1 MPEIKHQFTG
11 GKMNKDNDERLVPK
25 GEYRDAMNIQVHTSE
40 GADVGTV
47 TNVLGN
53 TPGCTY
59 DISNPNPIIPGM
71 KTVGSITD
79 EKNDSLYW
87 FVANQGNPQN
97 YIPLTNSSPISF
109 KDIIMRKTEAGCEP
123 VLIDQFAFLTPYES
137 TTDSD
142 FIVLDDASLNDNVT
156 IGMNVAGYDNDG
168 NVVFTDTI
176 VNSVGSKQNFTLNY
190 QSTSL
195 TSTVIPVYSYEF
207 AVVLAAADGPNA
219 VPNTYEYMVPWNFI
233 FITNF
238 VGDPSHLI
246 NDQLVLEQEQVFTI
260 VNAYFVNVTFND
272 GTGMDVVQLELD
284 INLSQLNSMPIGGDG
299 AIAITQELSGLSG
312 TGSFVYG
319 WEQTISGSP
328 ITGVITSDVPTVNT
342 TPTNEIN
349 VLPTSDHWLDN
360 IYDLLQDS
368 NVKIKLAYANPGWQ
382 TNGCIDPTTVS
393 SATDNTYS
401 IVDCDD
407 MLTPVTPNGFLNK
420 PLSLEVFGGAIDGI
434 FLNRTVQ
441 HSGATSLLFSSP
453 RALNFSSDRLITAV
467 NIIDDMLLWTDGH
480 NEPKKI
486 NITQSVEN
494 TINNLHTTLDNY
506 PIREEHVTV
515 IKRSPTSQLSLDLIP
530 NRNPDLVFAGIIEVS
545 SDPTTANNING
556 TESDF
561 SSFSNNAGSN
571 IVQFQV
577 ATAYNENINDVF
589 QLEWSVGDKLVL
601 KEFSDDDE
609 APQIPI
615 KDFRIKGTIIDWQWN
630 QFNAF
635 YDSSGVYDGA
645 YVSMRIDAISGVP
658 PTSLTPTDTRKY
670 VVDKFNESDNIF
682 EFKFPRFSYRYKYKD
697 NQYSVYAPF
706 TEVAFNP
713 GSYWLDSKLGYNA
726 GMTNHLKEIVIK
738 NFRTDDMPVDV
749 ESIDILY
756 KEDSAPNVYL
766 VETIRQ
772 DDENTLDNNTTNK
785 WMKNELVIKSDN
797 LYAMLPENQLLRP
810 WDNVPKKAVAQEL
823 TGNRVVYGN
832 YTQGYDLRVS
842 NKKFNPSIQHSLQA
856 YAQEDSSNKSIKSLR
871 NYQLGVVLA
880 DKYGRET
887 SILTNES
894 GAFKTDKAS
903 ASTTNFLTASLQ
915 SDIIPTSMEYFKF
928 YIKENSGEYYNMPMD
943 RYYDAE
949 DDALWISFLSSDR
962 NKIDEETFL
971 ILKKGTDSNEI
982 VKEKARYK
990 ILAIANEAPDF
1001 IKTTFTNIGEVRHD
1015 DNEGPFGGSL
1025 DNAPK
1030 PGVNEFSAT
1039 NALFLASSLKNINEI
1054 TDDLYVEFHDNVRK
1068 NTFNRYKI
1076 TSVNLDKDAG
1086 ENIYFKTEDFLGDEL
1101 DLFNDGSKIRPNT
1114 TTRIIRGKVE
1124 NKAQFDGRFF
1134 VKIYNDDVF
1143 LANVASEEAE
1153 ENTEYRAIVS
1163 KKIYLMAFDH
1173 HNRHVGASQ
1182 GAAGKYGG
1190 KVFPQHTN
1198 NTVMGSA
1205 LPWDF
1210 TTADPAKT
1218 PYIDDEAKMTWRWS
1232 SFRSFFKTSRTVAEQ
1247 SSNSKINFVKHYMR
1261 HGDGKSNNGEA
1272 SVRREDDSVL
1282 ITKDNINSK
1291 YQDVFFIDN
1300 GPFVATGN
1308 KMGSNQTSNFNIN
1321 TASGEGKGITNW
1333 TTSNVGRINLGL
1345 GPLEPDKWWDPWN
1358 NNNENSGNY
1367 WQTWGDGT
1375 QSTRETY
1382 NKYDP
1387 LLKGITAGHKFR
1399 WKEDPSN
1406 TVYTTYGSW
1415 TQRNRKR
1422 YIQPKT
1428 QEGATVQFQ
1437 QSNGWYKNAP
1447 YFDGSNNTPV
1457 SEFYFSPAMT
1467 AWEPTSGGGAGNEG
1481 IITGTRVIDKYIV
1494 HDSTVNPTTTSVNNI
1509 TGNSWGVDYVI
1520 VDNAQLDNTI
1530 DTAWGGSTANSD
1542 LSEYNI
1548 QQITPGMIL
1557 TSIGG
1562 SLPGGTTYGVLVKSV
1577 ERNETANTSKITFE
1591 GYDSVAFT
1599 TLASS
1604 SGAIVFKQPSMNG
1617 LSVNSAANISS
1628 ATGVSNFR
1636 GIGAVGYTM
1645 EFLEPILRDELLPD
1659 DPAVWETEPKEKT
1672 DLNIYYEV
1680 GGFNPTNLNV
1690 NTIKTVLP
1698 IGASIYSA
1706 SNEGWPEQV
1715 RDNVTIID
1723 NNDPNGNIIVVSEL
1737 ACTNPNGCSA
1747 SGTTIQGI
1755 IAGSV
1760 LNIKKQDGSIY
1771 TVKVAEVIDDGD
1783 PFQDESR
1790 VFRIERDLHKNTYNL
1805 KYHNCYSFANG
1816 VESNR
1821 IRDSY
1826 NLPFISNGVRASA
1839 TLPEEYKEEHRKHGL
1854 IYSGIFN
1861 SNSGINNLN
1870 QFIQAEKITKDLS
1883 PVYGSIQKLYSRS
1896 TADGDLIALCEDRV
1910 LKILA
1915 NKDALYNADGDTN
1928 VIATNRVL
1936 GQATPYSGSYGI
1948 SKNPES
1954 FAAESYRVYFTD
1966 KTRGAVLR
1974 LSKDGLTPI
1983 SEAGMKNYFRDNL
1996 RHADKLIGSYDDKK
2010 DEYNLTIK
2018 SKNQETTVS
2027 YAEKV
2032 RGWVSFKSFVPEN
2045 ALSNSNDYYSFK
2057 DGNLWLH
2064 HSKDVDRN
2072 TFYGAGG
2079 FTPTSLEIIMNDA
2092 PSVIKS
2098 FRTLNYEGSQSQ
2110 VNQLLSYNIYI
2121 PGTNIINP
2129 EYAGGIQDNQYYNNE
2144 QKDGWFVESLTT
2156 DQDEGSINEFIEKEG
2171 KWFNYIKGKQ

>member
-1 MPEIKHQFTG
+1 
-11 GKMNKDNDERLVPK
+11 MNKDNDERLVPK

-40 GADVGTV
+40 GSDVGTV

-59 DISNPNPIIPGM
+59 GISNPNPIIPGM

-190 QSTSL
+190 TSGAL
-195 TSTVIPVYSYEF
+195 TSTVTPVYSYEF
-207 AVVLAAADGPNA
+207 AVVLAAADDPNA
-219 VPNTYEYMVPWNFI
+219 APNTYEYMVSWNFI

-260 VNAYFVNVTFND
+260 VNAYFVNITFND

-299 AIAITQELSGLSG
+299 AIAITQELYGPG
-312 TGSFVYG
+312 GAGSFVYG

-328 ITGVITSDVPTVNT
+328 ITGVITSDVPTVTT

-349 VLPTSDHWLDN
+349 VLPTSDQWLDN

-420 PLSLEVFGGAIDGI
+420 PLLLEVFGGAIDGI

-441 HSGATSLLFSSP
+441 HSGATSLFFSSP
-453 RALNFSSDRLITAV
+453 RALNFKGDRLITAI

-515 IKRSPTSQLSLDLIP
+515 IKRSPTTQLSLDLIP

-577 ATAYNENINDVF
+577 ATAYNEGVNDVF
-589 QLEWSVGDKLVL
+589 QLEWNVGDKLVL
-601 KEFSDDDE
+601 KEFSDDDQ

-615 KDFRIKGTIIDWQWN
+615 KDFRIKGTIVDWQWN

-766 VETIRQ
+766 IETIRQ

-856 YAQEDSSNKSIKSLR
+856 YAEEDGSNKSIKSLR

-1015 DNEGPFGGSL
+1015 NNEGPFGGSL

-1054 TDDLYVEFHDNVRK
+1054 TDDLYLEFHDNVRK
-1068 NTFNRYKI
+1068 NTSNRYKI
-1076 TSVNLDKDAG
+1076 TSVTLDKDAG
-1086 ENIYFKTEDFLGDEL
+1086 ENIYFKTEDFLGDEV
-1101 DLFNDGSKIRPNT
+1101 DLFNNGSSILANT
-1114 TTRIIRGKVE
+1114 TIRIIRGKVE

-1143 LANVASEEAE
+1143 LANVASEEAN
-1153 ENTEYRAIVS
+1153 ENTEYRSVVS
-1163 KKIYLMAFDH
+1163 KKIYLMASDH
-1173 HNRHVGASQ
+1173 HERHVGASQ
-1182 GAAGKYGG
+1182 GSSGKYGG
-1190 KVFPQHTN
+1190 KVFPQSSS
-1198 NTVMGSA
+1198 NTVMGSSN
-1205 LPWDF
+1205 PWAFDISSSKSPF
-1210 TTADPAKT
+1210 ILDGNSG
-1218 PYIDDEAKMTWRWS
+1218 MTHKWS
-1232 SFRSFFKTSRTVAEQ
+1232 SFRSFFKTSKTVAEF
-1247 SSNSKINFVKHYMR
+1247 SSLSFNAANKKFAKDYMR
-1261 HGDGKSNNGEA
+1261 NDDNKNNNSEA
-1272 SVRREDDSVL
+1272 LTTPSRRKDDTVL
-1282 ITKDNINSK
+1282 ITKDNINDS

-1300 GPFVATGN
+1300 GPFVATSRSTKN
-1308 KMGSNQTSNFNIN
+1308 NQTQNFDIN
-1321 TASGEGKGITNW
+1321 TASGKGQGITNW

-1345 GPLEPDKWWDPWN
+1345 GPLEPDKWWKPDRHGG
-1358 NNNENSGNY
+1358 EGDGNY

-1375 QSTRETY
+1375 QSTRQTY
-1382 NKYDP
+1382 SKYDS

-1399 WKEDPSN
+1399 WKEDPSK
-1406 TVYTTYGSW
+1406 TIYTTYGSW
-1415 TQRNRKR
+1415 TVRNYKR

-1428 QEGATVQFQ
+1428 QSDATVQFQ
-1437 QSNGWYKNAP
+1437 QTDGWYKNAP
-1447 YFDGSNNTPV
+1447 YFDGSNNTPT
-1457 SEFYFSPAMT
+1457 SEFYFAPAMT
-1467 AWEPTSGGGAGNEG
+1467 AWEPTNGGGAGSEG

-1509 TGNSWGVDYVI
+1509 IGDTWGVDYVI

-1530 DTAWGGSTANSD
+1530 DTAWGGSTVNSD

-1548 QQITPGMIL
+1548 QQVVPGMIL
-1557 TSIGG
+1557 TSINN
-1562 SLPGGTTYGVLVKSV
+1562 SLPGGTTHGVLVKSV

-1591 GYDSVAFT
+1591 GYNSVTFT
-1599 TLASS
+1599 TLAGSG
-1604 SGAIVFKQPSMNG
+1604 SGALVFKQPSMNG

-1645 EFLEPILRDELLPD
+1645 EFLEPILRDDLLPD

-1698 IGASIYSA
+1698 VGSNIYSA

-1715 RDNVTIID
+1715 RDSVTIVD
-1723 NNDPNGNIIVVSEL
+1723 NSDPNGNIIVVSEL

-1783 PFQDESR
+1783 PLQDLSR

-1861 SNSGINNLN
+1861 SNSGTNNLN

-1915 NKDALYNADGDTN
+1915 NKDALYNADGNTN

-2064 HSKDVDRN
+2064 HSEDVDRN

-2144 QKDGWFVESLTT
+2144 QKDGWFVESFTT

>member
-142 FIVLDDASLNDNVT
+142 FIVLDDASLNNNVT

-1068 NTFNRYKI
+1068 NTSNRYKI

-2064 HSKDVDRN
+2064 HSEDVDRN

>member
-1 MPEIKHQFTG
+1 
-11 GKMNKDNDERLVPK
+11 MNKDNDERLVPK

-40 GADVGTV
+40 GSDVGTV
-47 TNVLGN
+47 TNILGN

-190 QSTSL
+190 TSGAL
-195 TSTVIPVYSYEF
+195 TSTVTPVYSYEF
-207 AVVLAAADGPNA
+207 AVVLAAADDPNA
-219 VPNTYEYMVPWNFI
+219 APNTYEYMVSWNFI

-260 VNAYFVNVTFND
+260 VNAYFVNITFND

-299 AIAITQELSGLSG
+299 AIAITQELYGPG
-312 TGSFVYG
+312 GAGSFVYG

-328 ITGVITSDVPTVNT
+328 ITGVITSDVPTVTT

-349 VLPTSDHWLDN
+349 VLPTSDQWLDN

-420 PLSLEVFGGAIDGI
+420 PLLLEVFGGAIDGI

-441 HSGATSLLFSSP
+441 HSGATSLFFSSP
-453 RALNFSSDRLITAV
+453 RALNFKGDRLITAI

-515 IKRSPTSQLSLDLIP
+515 IKRSPTTQLSLDLIP

-577 ATAYNENINDVF
+577 ATAYNEGVNDVF
-589 QLEWSVGDKLVL
+589 QLEWNVGDKLVL
-601 KEFSDDDE
+601 KEFSDDDQ

-615 KDFRIKGTIIDWQWN
+615 KDFRIKGTIVDWQWN

-766 VETIRQ
+766 IETIRQ

-856 YAQEDSSNKSIKSLR
+856 YAEEDGSNKSIKSLR

-1015 DNEGPFGGSL
+1015 NNEGPFGGSL

-1054 TDDLYVEFHDNVRK
+1054 TDDLYLEFHDNVRK
-1068 NTFNRYKI
+1068 NTSNRYKI
-1076 TSVNLDKDAG
+1076 TSVTLDKDAG
-1086 ENIYFKTEDFLGDEL
+1086 ENIYFKTEDFLGDEV
-1101 DLFNDGSKIRPNT
+1101 DLFNNGSSILANT
-1114 TTRIIRGKVE
+1114 TIRIIRGKVE

-1143 LANVASEEAE
+1143 LANVASEEAN
-1153 ENTEYRAIVS
+1153 ENTEYRSVVS
-1163 KKIYLMAFDH
+1163 KKIYLMASDH
-1173 HNRHVGASQ
+1173 HERHVGASQ
-1182 GAAGKYGG
+1182 GSSGKYGG
-1190 KVFPQHTN
+1190 KVFPQSSS
-1198 NTVMGSA
+1198 NTVMGSSN
-1205 LPWDF
+1205 PWAFDISSSKSPF
-1210 TTADPAKT
+1210 ILDGNSG
-1218 PYIDDEAKMTWRWS
+1218 MTHKWS
-1232 SFRSFFKTSRTVAEQ
+1232 SFRSFFKTSKTVAEF
-1247 SSNSKINFVKHYMR
+1247 SSLSFNAANKKFAKDYMR
-1261 HGDGKSNNGEA
+1261 NDDNKNNNSEA
-1272 SVRREDDSVL
+1272 LTTPSRRKDDTVL
-1282 ITKDNINSK
+1282 ITKDNINDS

-1300 GPFVATGN
+1300 GPFVATSRSTKN
-1308 KMGSNQTSNFNIN
+1308 NQTQNFDIN
-1321 TASGEGKGITNW
+1321 TASGKGQGITNW

-1345 GPLEPDKWWDPWN
+1345 GPLEPDKWWKPDRHGG
-1358 NNNENSGNY
+1358 EGDGNY

-1375 QSTRETY
+1375 QSTRQTY
-1382 NKYDP
+1382 SKYDS

-1399 WKEDPSN
+1399 WKEDPSK
-1406 TVYTTYGSW
+1406 TIYTTYGSW
-1415 TQRNRKR
+1415 TVRNYKR

-1428 QEGATVQFQ
+1428 QSDATVQFQ
-1437 QSNGWYKNAP
+1437 QTDGWYKNAP
-1447 YFDGSNNTPV
+1447 YFDGSNNTPT
-1457 SEFYFSPAMT
+1457 SEFYFAPAMT
-1467 AWEPTSGGGAGNEG
+1467 AWEPTNGGGAGSEG

-1509 TGNSWGVDYVI
+1509 IGDTWGVDYVI

-1530 DTAWGGSTANSD
+1530 DTAWGGSTVNSD

-1548 QQITPGMIL
+1548 QQVVPGMIL
-1557 TSIGG
+1557 TSINN
-1562 SLPGGTTYGVLVKSV
+1562 SLPGGTTHGVLVKSV

-1591 GYDSVAFT
+1591 GYNSVTFT
-1599 TLASS
+1599 TLAGSG
-1604 SGAIVFKQPSMNG
+1604 SGALVFKQPSMNG

-1645 EFLEPILRDELLPD
+1645 EFLEPILRDDLLPD

-1698 IGASIYSA
+1698 VGSNIYSA

-1715 RDNVTIID
+1715 RDSVTIVD
-1723 NNDPNGNIIVVSEL
+1723 NSDPNGNIIVVSEL

-1783 PFQDESR
+1783 PLQDLSR

-1861 SNSGINNLN
+1861 SNSGTNNLN

-1915 NKDALYNADGDTN
+1915 NKDALYNADGNTN

-2064 HSKDVDRN
+2064 HSEDVDRN

-2144 QKDGWFVESLTT
+2144 QKDGWFVESFTT

>member
-1 MPEIKHQFTG
+1 
-11 GKMNKDNDERLVPK
+11 
-25 GEYRDAMNIQVHTSE
+25 
-40 GADVGTV
+40 
-47 TNVLGN
+47 
-53 TPGCTY
+53 
-59 DISNPNPIIPGM
+59 M

-97 YIPLTNSSPISF
+97 YIPLTDSSPISF

-142 FIVLDDASLNDNVT
+142 FIVLNDASLNENIT
-156 IGMNVAGYDNDG
+156 IGMNVAGYDNNG
-168 NVVFTDTI
+168 NVMFTDTI
-176 VNSVGSKQNFTLNY
+176 VNSIGSKQNFTLNY
-190 QSTSL
+190 QSTAL
-195 TSTVIPVYSYEF
+195 TSSVQMVVSANF
-207 AVVLAAADGPNA
+207 AVTLMANLFGTNFSGVMGLYYTNHDGLSDPQDLIGDTVVLMPNSPYVQAFTITA
-219 VPNTYEYMVPWNFI
+219 VQPVSIALGNGGYGINVLEITTSTP
-233 FITNF
+233 ITNLYSSPLTELNTG
-238 VGDPSHLI
+238 GDLATI
-246 NDQLVLEQEQVFTI
+246 NNNSSWYAASI
-260 VNAYFVNVTFND
+260 D
-272 GTGMDVVQLELD
+272 GT
-284 INLSQLNSMPIGGDG
+284 
-299 AIAITQELSGLSG
+299 
-312 TGSFVYG
+312 
-319 WEQTISGSP
+319 P
-328 ITGVITSDVPTVNT
+328 ITGSITSDVPTVTT

-349 VLPTSDHWLDN
+349 VLPTSNHWLDN

-368 NVKIKLAYANPGWQ
+368 NVKIKLAYVNPGWQ

-393 SATDNTYS
+393 SATDSTYS

-420 PLSLEVFGGAIDGI
+420 PLSLEVFGGTIDGI

-453 RALNFSSDRLITAV
+453 RALNFKRDRLITAI

-494 TINNLHTTLDNY
+494 TINNLHTTLDNH

-515 IKRSPTSQLSLDLIP
+515 IKRSPTTQLSLDLIP

-561 SSFSNNAGSN
+561 SSFTNNAGSN

-577 ATAYNENINDVF
+577 ATAYNEGINDVF
-589 QLEWSVGDKLVL
+589 QLEWNVGDKLAL
-601 KEFSDDDE
+601 KEFSDDDQ

-726 GMTNHLKEIVIK
+726 GMTNHLKEIVVK
-738 NFRTDDMPVDV
+738 NFRTDDIPLDV

-842 NKKFNPSIQHSLQA
+842 NKKFNPSIQHSIQA
-856 YAQEDSSNKSIKSLR
+856 YAEEDGSNKSIKSLR

-915 SDIIPTSMEYFKF
+915 SEIIPTSMEYFKF

-1015 DNEGPFGGSL
+1015 GNDGIFGGSL
-1025 DNAPK
+1025 DDAPK

-1039 NALFLASSLKNINEI
+1039 NGLFLTSSLKNINEI
-1054 TDDLYVEFHDNVRK
+1054 TDDLYVEFNDNVRK
-1068 NTFNRYKI
+1068 NTSNRYKI
-1076 TSVNLDKDAG
+1076 TSVTLDD
-1086 ENIYFKTEDFLGDEL
+1086 ENGDRIYFKTEDFLGDEL
-1101 DLFNDGSKIRPNT
+1101 DLFNNGSSILANT
-1114 TTRIIRGKVE
+1114 TIRIIRGKVE

-1153 ENTEYRAIVS
+1153 ENTEYRSIVS

-1173 HNRHVGASQ
+1173 HERHVGANQ
-1182 GAAGKYGG
+1182 GSSGKYGG
-1190 KVFPQHTN
+1190 KVFPQSSS
-1198 NTVMGSA
+1198 NTVTGSSN
-1205 LPWDF
+1205 PWVFDISSSKSPF
-1210 TTADPAKT
+1210 ILDGNSG
-1218 PYIDDEAKMTWRWS
+1218 MTHKWS
-1232 SFRSFFKTSRTVAEQ
+1232 SFRSFFKTSKTVAEFGGGL
-1247 SSNSKINFVKHYMR
+1247 SFGAANLRFAKHYMR
-1261 HGDGKSNNGEA
+1261 NDDNKKNNSEA
-1272 SVRREDDSVL
+1272 GRREDDTVL
-1282 ITKDNINSK
+1282 ITKDNINDS

-1300 GPFVATGN
+1300 GPFVATSRSTTN
-1308 KMGSNQTSNFNIN
+1308 NQTLNFDIN
-1321 TASGEGKGITNW
+1321 TVSDFGEGITNW
-1333 TTSNVGRINLGL
+1333 TSSNVGRINLGL
-1345 GPLEPDKWWDPWN
+1345 GPLEPDKWWKPDRHGGEGN
-1358 NNNENSGNY
+1358 GNY

-1375 QSTRETY
+1375 QSTRQSY
-1382 NKYDP
+1382 SKYDP

-1399 WKEDPSN
+1399 WKEDPSK
-1406 TVYTTYGSW
+1406 TIYTTYGSW
-1415 TQRNRKR
+1415 TVRNYKR

-1428 QEGATVQFQ
+1428 QSDATVQFQ
-1437 QSNGWYKNAP
+1437 QTGGWYKNAP
-1447 YFDGSNNTPV
+1447 YFDGSNNTPT

-1467 AWEPTSGGGAGNEG
+1467 AWEPTNGGGGGNEG
-1481 IITGTRVIDKYIV
+1481 IITGTRVIDKYII
-1494 HDSTVNPTTTSVNNI
+1494 HDSDANPTTTSVNNI
-1509 TGNSWGVDYVI
+1509 TGTWGVDHVVI
-1520 VDNAQLDNTI
+1520 DNAKLDNTI
-1530 DTAWGGSTANSD
+1530 DTAWGGSTIDLD

-1548 QQITPGMIL
+1548 QQIVPGMIL
-1557 TSIGG
+1557 TSIDS
-1562 SLPGGTTYGVLVKSV
+1562 SLPGGTTHGVLVKSV
-1577 ERNETANTSKITFE
+1577 ERDETANTSKITFE
-1591 GYDSVAFT
+1591 GYDSVTFT

-1604 SGAIVFKQPSMNG
+1604 GSGALVFKQPSMNG

-1698 IGASIYSA
+1698 VGSNIYSA

-1715 RDNVTIID
+1715 RDSVTIID
-1723 NNDPNGNIIVVSEL
+1723 NNDPNGNIIVVSEP
-1737 ACTNPNGCSA
+1737 ACTNPSGCSA
-1747 SGTTIQGI
+1747 GGTIIQGI

-1771 TVKVAEVIDDGD
+1771 TVKVAEVIDDED
-1783 PFQDESR
+1783 PFQDLSR
-1790 VFRIERDLHKNTYNL
+1790 VFRIERKLHKNTYNL
-1805 KYHNCYSFANG
+1805 KYHNCYSFSNG

-1983 SEAGMKNYFRDNL
+1983 SEAGMKNYFRDEL
-1996 RHADKLIGSYDDKK
+1996 KHAHKLIGSYDDKK

-2018 SKNQETTVS
+2018 SKNIETTVS
-2027 YAEKV
+2027 YTEKV

-2110 VNQLLSYNIYI
+2110 VDQLLSYNIYI

-2156 DQDEGSINEFIEKEG
+2156 DKDEGSINEFIEKEG

>member
-1 MPEIKHQFTG
+1 
-11 GKMNKDNDERLVPK
+11 MNKDNDERLVPK

-97 YIPLTNSSPISF
+97 YIPLTDSSPISF

-142 FIVLDDASLNDNVT
+142 FIVLNDASLNDNIT
-156 IGMNVAGYDNDG
+156 LGMNVAGYDNDG
-168 NVVFTDTI
+168 NVIFTDTI

-190 QSTSL
+190 TSGAL
-195 TSTVIPVYSYEF
+195 TSSVQMVVSANF
-207 AVVLAAADGPNA
+207 AVSLFANLFG
-219 VPNTYEYMVPWNFI
+219 
-233 FITNF
+233 TNF
-238 VGDPSHLI
+238 SGVMGLYYTNHDGLSDPQDLIGDTV
-246 NDQLVLEQEQVFTI
+246 VLMPNSPYVQVFTI
-260 VNAYFVNVTFND
+260 TAVQPVSVALGSAGLGINVLQITTSTPITNLYSSPLTELNTGGDVATINNYSSWYAASID
-272 GTGMDVVQLELD
+272 GT
-284 INLSQLNSMPIGGDG
+284 
-299 AIAITQELSGLSG
+299 
-312 TGSFVYG
+312 
-319 WEQTISGSP
+319 P
-328 ITGVITSDVPTVNT
+328 ITGSITSDVPTVTT

-360 IYDLLQDS
+360 IYDLLQDP
-368 NVKIKLAYANPGWQ
+368 NIKIKLAYANPGWQ

-393 SATDNTYS
+393 SATDNVYS

-453 RALNFSSDRLITAV
+453 RALNFKSDRLITAI

-515 IKRSPTSQLSLDLIP
+515 IKRSPTTQLTLDLIP

-545 SDPTTANNING
+545 SDPNTANNING

-561 SSFSNNAGSN
+561 SSFTNSAGSN

-577 ATAYNENINDVF
+577 ATAYNEGINDVF
-589 QLEWSVGDKLVL
+589 QLEWNVGDKLVL
-601 KEFSDDDE
+601 KEFSDDDQ

-726 GMTNHLKEIVIK
+726 GMTNHLKEIVVK

-842 NKKFNPSIQHSLQA
+842 NKKFNPSIQHSIQA
-856 YAQEDSSNKSIKSLR
+856 YSEEDGSNKSIKSLR

-915 SDIIPTSMEYFKF
+915 SEIIPTSMEYFKF

-1001 IKTTFTNIGEVRHD
+1001 IKTTFTNIGEVRHND
-1015 DNEGPFGGSL
+1015 SDGPYGGSL

-1039 NALFLASSLKNINEI
+1039 NALFLTSSLKNINEI
-1054 TDDLYVEFHDNVRK
+1054 TDDLYVEFNDNVRK
-1068 NTFNRYKI
+1068 NTSNRYKI
-1076 TSVNLDKDAG
+1076 TSVTLDD
-1086 ENIYFKTEDFLGDEL
+1086 ENGDRIYFKTEDFLEDEL

-1143 LANVASEEAE
+1143 LANVTSEEAS

-1163 KKIYLMAFDH
+1163 KKIYLMASDH
-1173 HNRHVGASQ
+1173 HERHVGASQ
-1182 GAAGKYGG
+1182 GSSGKYGG
-1190 KVFPQHTN
+1190 KVFPQSSS
-1198 NTVMGSA
+1198 NTVTGSSN
-1205 LPWDF
+1205 PWVFDISSSKSPF
-1210 TTADPAKT
+1210 ILDGNSG
-1218 PYIDDEAKMTWRWS
+1218 MTHKWS
-1232 SFRSFFKTSRTVAEQ
+1232 SFRSFFKTSKTVAEFGGGL
-1247 SSNSKINFVKHYMR
+1247 SFGAANLRFAKDYMR
-1261 HGDGKSNNGEA
+1261 NDDNKNNNSEA
-1272 SVRREDDSVL
+1272 GRREDDTVL
-1282 ITKDNINSK
+1282 ITKDNINDS

-1300 GPFVATGN
+1300 GPFVATSRSTTN
-1308 KMGSNQTSNFNIN
+1308 NQTQNFNIN
-1321 TASGEGKGITNW
+1321 TASGFGEGITNW
-1333 TTSNVGRINLGL
+1333 TSSNVGRINLGL
-1345 GPLEPDKWWDPWN
+1345 GPLEPDKWWKPDRHGG
-1358 NNNENSGNY
+1358 EGDGNY

-1375 QSTRETY
+1375 QSTRQTY
-1382 NKYDP
+1382 SKYDP

-1399 WKEDPSN
+1399 WKEDPSK
-1406 TVYTTYGSW
+1406 TIYTTYGSW
-1415 TQRNRKR
+1415 TVRNYKR

-1428 QEGATVQFQ
+1428 QSDATVQFQ
-1437 QSNGWYKNAP
+1437 QTGGWYKNAP
-1447 YFDGSNNTPV
+1447 YFDGSNNTPT

-1467 AWEPTSGGGAGNEG
+1467 AWEPTNGGGAGNEG

-1494 HDSTVNPTTTSVNNI
+1494 HDSTANPPTTSVNDI
-1509 TGNSWGVDYVI
+1509 TGTWGIDHVVI
-1520 VDNAQLDNTI
+1520 DNAQLDNSI
-1530 DTAWGGSTANSD
+1530 DTAWGGSTIDLD

-1557 TSIGG
+1557 TSIDN

-1577 ERNETANTSKITFE
+1577 ERDETANTSKITFE
-1591 GYDSVAFT
+1591 GYDSVTFT
-1599 TLASS
+1599 TLAGSQTNH
-1604 SGAIVFKQPSMNG
+1604 ALVFKQPSMNG

-1715 RDNVTIID
+1715 RDSVTIID
-1723 NNDPNGNIIVVSEL
+1723 NSDPNGNIIVVSEL
-1737 ACTNPNGCSA
+1737 ACTNPSGCSA
-1747 SGTTIQGI
+1747 DGTIIQGI

-1771 TVKVAEVIDDGD
+1771 TVKVAEVIDDED
-1783 PFQDESR
+1783 PFQDLSR
-1790 VFRIERDLHKNTYNL
+1790 VFRIERELHKNTYNL
-1805 KYHNCYSFANG
+1805 KYHNCYSFSNG

-1983 SEAGMKNYFRDNL
+1983 SEAGMKNYFRDEL
-1996 RHADKLIGSYDDKK
+1996 KHAHKLIGSYDDKK

-2018 SKNQETTVS
+2018 SKDIETTVS
-2027 YAEKV
+2027 YTEKI

-2045 ALSNSNDYYSFK
+2045 AISNSNDYYSFK

-2121 PGTNIINP
+2121 PGTSIINP
-2129 EYAGGIQDNQYYNNE
+2129 EYTGGIQDNQYYNNE

>member
-1 MPEIKHQFTG
+1 
-11 GKMNKDNDERLVPK
+11 MNKDNDERLVPK
-25 GEYRDAMNIQVHTSE
+25 GEYRDAVNIQVHTSE

-190 QSTSL
+190 TSGAL
-195 TSTVIPVYSYEF
+195 TSTVTPVYSYEF
-207 AVVLAAADGPNA
+207 AVVLAAADDPNA
-219 VPNTYEYMVPWNFI
+219 APNTYEYMVSWNFI

-260 VNAYFVNVTFND
+260 VNAYFVNITFND

-299 AIAITQELSGLSG
+299 AIAITQELYGPG
-312 TGSFVYG
+312 GAGSFVYG

-328 ITGVITSDVPTVNT
+328 ITGVITSDVPTVTT

-349 VLPTSDHWLDN
+349 VLPTSDQWLDN

-420 PLSLEVFGGAIDGI
+420 PLLLEVFGGAIDGI

-441 HSGATSLLFSSP
+441 HSGATSLFFSSP
-453 RALNFSSDRLITAV
+453 RALNFKGDRLITAI

-515 IKRSPTSQLSLDLIP
+515 IKRSPTTQLSLDLIP

-577 ATAYNENINDVF
+577 ATAYNEGVNDVF
-589 QLEWSVGDKLVL
+589 QLEWNVGDKLVL
-601 KEFSDDDE
+601 KEFSDDDQ

-615 KDFRIKGTIIDWQWN
+615 KDFRIKGTIVDWQWN

-766 VETIRQ
+766 IETIRQ

-856 YAQEDSSNKSIKSLR
+856 YAEEDGSNKSIKSLR

-1015 DNEGPFGGSL
+1015 NNEGPFGGSL

-1054 TDDLYVEFHDNVRK
+1054 TDDLYLEFHDNVRK
-1068 NTFNRYKI
+1068 NTSNRYKI
-1076 TSVNLDKDAG
+1076 TSVTLDKDAG
-1086 ENIYFKTEDFLGDEL
+1086 ENIYFKTEDFLGDEV
-1101 DLFNDGSKIRPNT
+1101 DLFNNGSSILANT
-1114 TTRIIRGKVE
+1114 TIRIIRGKVE

-1143 LANVASEEAE
+1143 LANVASEEAN
-1153 ENTEYRAIVS
+1153 ENTEYRSVVS
-1163 KKIYLMAFDH
+1163 KKIYLMASDH
-1173 HNRHVGASQ
+1173 HERHVGASQ
-1182 GAAGKYGG
+1182 GSSGKYGG
-1190 KVFPQHTN
+1190 KVFPQSSS
-1198 NTVMGSA
+1198 NTVMGSSN
-1205 LPWDF
+1205 PWAFDISSSKSPF
-1210 TTADPAKT
+1210 ILDGNSG
-1218 PYIDDEAKMTWRWS
+1218 MTHKWS
-1232 SFRSFFKTSRTVAEQ
+1232 SFRSFFKTSKTVAEF
-1247 SSNSKINFVKHYMR
+1247 SSLSFNAANKKFAKDYMR
-1261 HGDGKSNNGEA
+1261 NDDNKNNNSEA
-1272 SVRREDDSVL
+1272 LTTPSRRKDDTVL
-1282 ITKDNINSK
+1282 ITKDNINDS

-1300 GPFVATGN
+1300 GPFVATSRSTKN
-1308 KMGSNQTSNFNIN
+1308 NQTQNFDIN
-1321 TASGEGKGITNW
+1321 TASGKGQGITNW

-1345 GPLEPDKWWDPWN
+1345 GPLEPDKWWKPDRHGG
-1358 NNNENSGNY
+1358 EGDGNY

-1375 QSTRETY
+1375 QSTRQTY
-1382 NKYDP
+1382 SKYDS

-1399 WKEDPSN
+1399 WKEDPSK
-1406 TVYTTYGSW
+1406 TIYTTYGSW
-1415 TQRNRKR
+1415 TVRNYKR

-1428 QEGATVQFQ
+1428 QSDATVQFQ
-1437 QSNGWYKNAP
+1437 QTDGWYKNAP
-1447 YFDGSNNTPV
+1447 YFDGSNNTPT
-1457 SEFYFSPAMT
+1457 SEFYFAPAMT
-1467 AWEPTSGGGAGNEG
+1467 AWEPTNGGGAGSEG

-1509 TGNSWGVDYVI
+1509 IGDTWGVDYVI

-1530 DTAWGGSTANSD
+1530 DTAWGGSTVNSD

-1548 QQITPGMIL
+1548 QQVVPGMIL
-1557 TSIGG
+1557 TSINN
-1562 SLPGGTTYGVLVKSV
+1562 SLPGGTTHGVLVKSV

-1591 GYDSVAFT
+1591 GYNSVTFT
-1599 TLASS
+1599 TLAGSG
-1604 SGAIVFKQPSMNG
+1604 SGALVFKQPSMNG

-1645 EFLEPILRDELLPD
+1645 EFLEPILRDDLLPD

-1698 IGASIYSA
+1698 VGSNIYSA

-1715 RDNVTIID
+1715 RDSVTIVD
-1723 NNDPNGNIIVVSEL
+1723 NSDPNGNIIVVSEL

-1783 PFQDESR
+1783 PLQDLSR

-1861 SNSGINNLN
+1861 SNSGTNNLN

-1915 NKDALYNADGDTN
+1915 NKDALYNADGNTN

-2064 HSKDVDRN
+2064 HSEDVDRN

-2144 QKDGWFVESLTT
+2144 QKDGWFVESFTT